1 MMLSRAQL
9 RSIVAAGRTVS
20 AARRDDP
27 ALGPLGLLPGTWANL
42 PALPGRGWN
51 MIALP
56 LVQPGQTVV
65 PPQPSDYR
73 LLLSQANETL
83 VFSTVDKGV
92 PNRGAAQAALFDADQ
107 HVTALQYIQHVEQI
121 AAADS
126 PATPD
131 TPDTPKKKAA
141 IHHEP
146 GLFLQFLSQT
156 DGGPDIARLAT
167 IPHGDSVLALGH
179 GVTTDGPPTF
189 DNIGDFT
196 PLPIGVTPDVDN
208 NPYLAPYKAFRD
220 APFLNLFNPVDP
232 LALLKGGVPN
242 NVKRT
247 TTITVDTTLSTGAI
261 SNIPFVA
268 KQANATSMRA
278 VFWIEELDAAPVNGI
293 PQIVLQYAQRV
304 ILEFFPARGGSGLIK
319 WPHISINTMRL
330 VALPP
335 A

>member
-1 MMLSRAQL
+1 MITRAQL
-9 RSIVAAGRTVS
+9 TSIVAAGRSV
-20 AARRDDP
+20 AVARRNDP

-42 PALPGRGWN
+42 PDLPGRAWN

-56 LVQPGQTVV
+56 LVQPGKAVV
-65 PPQPSDYR
+65 PPQPSEFR
-73 LLLSQANETL
+73 LLLNQANERL
-83 VFSTVDKGV
+83 VFSMVDKGV

-107 HVTALQYIQHVEQI
+107 HVTALQYIQHVDQI
-121 AAADS
+121 AAEDS

-131 TPDTPKKKAA
+131 TPDTPKKAAA

-146 GLFLQFLSQT
+146 GLFLNLLSQT

-179 GVTTDGPPTF
+179 AVTTDGPPSF

-208 NPYLAPYKAFRD
+208 NPYLAPYKQFRD
-220 APFLNLFNPVDP
+220 APFKNLFNPVEP
-232 LALLKGGVPN
+232 LALLKAGMPAN
-242 NVKRT
+242 IKRT
-247 TTITVDTTLSTGAI
+247 TTITVDTTLSSGAI
-261 SNIPFVA
+261 SNIPFVL

-278 VFWIEELDAAPVNGI
+278 VFWIEELDAGPVNGV

-304 ILEFFPARGGSGLIK
+304 ILEFFAVPGSDNQLIK

-330 VALPP
+330 VALPS